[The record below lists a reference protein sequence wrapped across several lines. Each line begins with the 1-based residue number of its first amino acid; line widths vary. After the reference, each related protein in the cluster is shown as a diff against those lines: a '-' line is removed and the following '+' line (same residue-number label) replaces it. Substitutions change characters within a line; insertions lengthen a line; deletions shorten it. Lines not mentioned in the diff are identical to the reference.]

1 MAQKQ
6 TKTKEVVEEVD
17 TKEKVEDTAKQ
28 PKKKKRAK
36 NLCQHQR
43 KKNRID
49 LALKNV
55 PPHLS
60 LATATT
66 TATLDSI
73 ERTNGSRIAER

>member
-1 MAQKQ
+1 LPTLKG
-6 TKTKEVVEEVD
+6 
-17 TKEKVEDTAKQ
+17 
-28 PKKKKRAK
+28 
-36 NLCQHQR
+36 
-43 KKNRID
+43 KKNRIE

-55 PPHLS
+55 PPHLP